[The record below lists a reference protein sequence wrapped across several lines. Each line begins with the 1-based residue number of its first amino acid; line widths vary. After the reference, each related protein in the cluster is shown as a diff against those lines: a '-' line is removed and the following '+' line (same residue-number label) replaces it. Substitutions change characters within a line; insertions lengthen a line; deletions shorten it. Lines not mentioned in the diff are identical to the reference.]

1 MREMDGKLT
10 RNWGRLGL
18 SLFQGLIVQAV
29 ILAAGM
35 GKRLKSL
42 TADNTKCMV
51 RVNGVTLIERALGQ
65 LDSLGLDRIVIVTG
79 YEGAKLTSYIMGLGI
94 TTPIEF
100 VDNPVYDKTNN
111 IYSLMLAK
119 DYLASDDTLLL
130 ESDLIFEDS
139 LLTALLTDPRPNLAL
154 VDKYEAWMDGS
165 CMILRSNDT
174 IKSFI
179 SGRDFAFSK
188 AGRYWKTVNIYKFS
202 QDFSA
207 HYYLPLLETYMKTQG
222 NNEYYEQVLRVLAV
236 LDNSQIQAKRLTG
249 QRWYEIDDI
258 QDLDI
263 ASTLFPTSPADQVD
277 LVTSR
282 YGGYWRYPHMLDFC
296 YLVNP
301 HFPPRRMIEEITASL
316 DPLIRSYP
324 SGLAVNRLLA
334 GRQFGISKDLITVGN
349 GAAELICA
357 LMGEMR
363 DQRLGLVAPSFEEY
377 VNRHRENCVLFIPS
391 NPDFSYTAEDLI
403 EFFSAHPVD
412 ALVLVNPDNPS
423 GNFIGHVDLLRLI
436 EWTKSAGIQFI
447 VDESFVDFAD
457 GPSATLLTETTLVAN
472 PHLVVVKS
480 ISKSYGIPGLRL
492 GVLAT
497 ADARVIERISSDL
510 AIWNINSLAE
520 FYLQISG
527 KYMSSYSQGLELFRT
542 ERADFVTALSGVPN
556 LRVIP
561 TQANYVMVEI
571 LGGITAAEMTQ
582 WLLSTREILIKD
594 LTAKI
599 STYANPNRDQSEPVH
614 SGVYGDNRRDS
625 ASSRGI
631 IPPDLHHAEV
641 RNAEYVR
648 LAVRDARDNTE
659 LVAALRDFMSISAR

>member
-1 MREMDGKLT
+1 
-10 RNWGRLGL
+10 
-18 SLFQGLIVQAV
+18 
-29 ILAAGM
+29 M
-35 GKRLKSL
+35 GKRLKAL

-51 RVNGVTLIERALGQ
+51 KVNGVTLIERALRQ
-65 LDSLGLDRIVIVTG
+65 LDSLGSLDRVVVVTG

-94 TTPIEF
+94 STPIEF

-119 DYLASDDTLLL
+119 DYLAADDTLLL
-130 ESDLIFEDS
+130 ESDLIFEDT
-139 LLTALLTDPRPNLAL
+139 LLTALLHDPRPNLAL

-165 CMILRSNDT
+165 CMTLRPDDT
-174 IKSFI
+174 IKSFV
-179 SGRDFAFSK
+179 SARDFAFSK
-188 AGRYWKTVNIYKFS
+188 VDRYWKTVNIYKFS
-202 QDFSA
+202 QEFSA
-207 HYYLPLLETYMKTQG
+207 SYYLPLLDTYMKTQG

-236 LDNSQIQAKRLTG
+236 LDNSQIQAKRLDG

-263 ASTLFPTSPADQVD
+263 ASTLFPANAADEVD
-277 LVTSR
+277 LISSR

-301 HFPPRRMIEEITASL
+301 HFPPKRMLKEITASL

-324 SGLAVNRLLA
+324 SGLGVNRLLA
-334 GRQFGISKDLITVGN
+334 GRHFGINKDLITVGN
-349 GAAELICA
+349 GAAELIAA
-357 LMGEMR
+357 LMDDLKDR
-363 DQRLGLVAPSFEEY
+363 RLGLIAPSFEEY
-377 VNRHRENCVLFIPS
+377 VNRHQENSVCFIPS
-391 NPDFSYTAEDLI
+391 NADFSYTADEVI
-403 EFFSAHPVD
+403 SFFSAQPVD

-423 GNFIGHVDLLRLI
+423 GNFIGHTDLLRLI
-436 EWTKSAGIQFI
+436 DWTKSVGVRFI
-447 VDESFVDFAD
+447 VDESFVDFAE
-457 GPSATLLTETTLVAN
+457 GPSATLLTEAVLTDN

-497 ADARVIERISSDL
+497 SDSSLLDTISSSL

-527 KYMSSYSQGLELFRT
+527 KYMSAYAQGLELFRE
-542 ERADFVTALSGVPN
+542 ERAQFVAALVGVPN

-582 WLLSTREILIKD
+582 WLLITHQILIKD
-594 LTAKI
+594 LTGKI
-599 STYANPNRDQSEPVH
+599 SKYVSDGAV
-614 SGVYGDNRRDS
+614 
-625 ASSRGI
+625 
-631 IPPDLHHAEV
+631 
-641 RNAEYVR
+641 EYVR
-648 LAVRDARDNTE
+648 LAVRDAHDNTK
-659 LVAALRDFMSISAR
+659 LVAALHDFMDTHKG